1 MANNTMELDFTGVSS
16 SSYIP
21 EGIHSVVISGASF
34 TKASTNS
41 DQLEVVFQTADGA
54 IRKAWFSLVPQ
65 ALWKLK
71 GFLETVGIPC
81 EGKISLNP
89 KSLVRK
95 TCQITVEPD
104 INDPTRLIISRFS
117 RLANS
122 APEGVYP
129 SAPIVTQ
136 PQPPTMPPQANFPPQ
151 AGNNAIPP
159 QMMTS
164 PSETQSVEQ
173 PEVAPAPAQA
183 PNPAPQGNLPPWMK
197 PAQSTSVSQGNLP
210 PWMKQ

>member
-16 SSYIP
+16 SNFIP
-21 EGIHSVVISGASF
+21 EGVHSVVISGASF

-41 DQLEVVFQTADGA
+41 DQLEVIFQTADGA

-89 KSLVRK
+89 KNLIRK

-104 INDPTRLIISRFS
+104 INDPSRLIISRFAK
-117 RLANS
+117 LTNS
-122 APEGVYP
+122 APDAVYSAP
-129 SAPIVTQ
+129 SAPV
-136 PQPPTMPPQANFPPQ
+136 PPQAVAPANFPPQ
-151 AGNNAIPP
+151 AGQNSIPP

-164 PSETQSVEQ
+164 PSESQPVAQ
-173 PEVAPAPAQA
+173 PEVTPAP
-183 PNPAPQGNLPPWMK
+183 PQGNLPPWMK
-197 PAQSTSVSQGNLP
+197 PAQGNSVPQGNLP

>member
-16 SSYIP
+16 SNFIP
-21 EGIHSVVISGASF
+21 EGVHSVVISGASF

-41 DQLEVVFQTADGA
+41 DQLEVIFQTADGA
-54 IRKAWFSLVPQ
+54 IRKAWFSLMPQ

-81 EGKISLNP
+81 EGKINLNP
-89 KSLVRK
+89 KNLIRK

-104 INDPTRLIISRFS
+104 INDPSRLIISRFTK
-117 RLANS
+117 LTNS
-122 APEGVYP
+122 APEAVYSAP
-129 SAPIVTQ
+129 SAPV
-136 PQPPTMPPQANFPPQ
+136 PPQAVATSAPANFPPQ
-151 AGNNAIPP
+151 AGQNSTPP

-164 PSETQSVEQ
+164 PSESQPVAQ
-173 PEVAPAPAQA
+173 PEVTPAPAPQS
-183 PNPAPQGNLPPWMK
+183 APQGNLPPWMRSA
-197 PAQSTSVSQGNLP
+197 PQSAPQGNPP